1 MVYTPHADKKEPP
14 VFISTKQSIWINL
27 IKGLKTI
34 FEVKKDQ
41 QFYEIV
47 YIV

>member
-1 MVYTPHADKKEPP
+1 MVYTPHADKKEPS
-14 VFISTKQSIWINL
+14 VLISTKQSIWINL
-27 IKGLKTI
+27 IKCLKNI

-47 YIV
+47 FIV